1 MTAAVAAGP
10 WDVTAL
16 LNAANPKAELAARNL
31 WLARLLEWLRHPASK
46 SPNNAEATPAS
57 ELLTPAPLPVRR
69 VKLLLNLLE
78 RNPVHA
84 ENFAA
89 VWASVWRDVNATGLF
104 ADVGFASRMA
114 LWSEFFLR
122 LRLHVLPGTVD
133 THDLGELF
141 GQLFPDEADEHWL
154 LALDDTVLDRLAA
167 LFKRTGDTTLPWREP
182 MLSSL
187 TILVSAVHAAGLSGP
202 LRQRMGPGLLTDQP
216 FEQLPRAAEAFKA
229 ALRGEDGGIVDPAA
243 LRQALQYLRAL
254 LDHCRQAA
262 LSIPEHLETYG
273 VSVDLMFEVEQLDAR
288 TQRIEAL
295 LDCLVSD
302 QPKQELLRLTATL
315 VRVVHERRS
324 VRTLFARHYSLM
336 ARKVAERS
344 AETGEHYI
352 TRSADE
358 YRHMLRSA
366 AGGGAILA
374 ITTFIKF
381 AVLALALAP
390 FWSGVWVGV
399 NYAASFVVIHLLH
412 WTVATKQPAMTAPA
426 MAQKLQRIADDAGLS
441 SFVDEVAHLLRSQ
454 MAGIVGNVAL
464 VIPVVAAGQALGWAM
479 FGAPLVGVKDAEYV
493 LHSLSFFGPSLL
505 FAAFT
510 GVLLFA
516 SSLIAGWV
524 ENWFVFYRLES
535 AIAWN
540 PAIIA
545 RLGAARAQGW
555 AQWWAN
561 NISGLAANVSL
572 GLLLG
577 LSPALL
583 GFFSLPLDIRHVTL
597 STGQLAAAVG
607 ALGWQTMTTPTFWWC
622 VPTVLL
628 IGVLNLGVS
637 FYLAFKVALR
647 SRGIQLADR
656 ARVSSAIWRRLRE
669 QPRSFFLP
677 PRRGYG
683 EL

>member
-1 MTAAVAAGP
+1 MG
-10 WDVTAL
+10 
-16 LNAANPKAELAARNL
+16 
-31 WLARLLEWLRHPASK
+31 
-46 SPNNAEATPAS
+46 
-57 ELLTPAPLPVRR
+57 APL
-69 VKLLLNLLE
+69 
-78 RNPVHA
+78 
-84 ENFAA
+84 
-89 VWASVWRDVNATGLF
+89 
-104 ADVGFASRMA
+104 
-114 LWSEFFLR
+114 
-122 LRLHVLPGTVD
+122 
-133 THDLGELF
+133 
-141 GQLFPDEADEHWL
+141 
-154 LALDDTVLDRLAA
+154 LA
-167 LFKRTGDTTLPWREP
+167 
-182 MLSSL
+182 
-187 TILVSAVHAAGLSGP
+187 
-202 LRQRMGPGLLTDQP
+202 DQP

-229 ALRGEDGGIVDPAA
+229 AMRDEGAHADPAT

-254 LDHCRQAA
+254 LDRCRKAA
-262 LSIPEHLETYG
+262 LSVPEHLEIYG

-302 QPKQELLRLTATL
+302 QPKQELLRLTASL
-315 VRVVHERRS
+315 VRVVHARRS
-324 VRTLFARHYSLM
+324 VRTLFGRHYSLM

-344 AETGEHYI
+344 AETGAHYI
-352 TRSADE
+352 TRNASE
-358 YRHMLRSA
+358 YRQMLGSA

-374 ITTFIKF
+374 ITTLIKF
-381 AVLALALAP
+381 GLVALALAP
-390 FWSGVWVGV
+390 FWGGVWAGI

-426 MAQKLQRIADDAGLS
+426 MAQRLQNIGDDAGLAG
-441 SFVDEVAHLLRSQ
+441 FVDEVAHLLRSQ
-454 MAGIVGNVAL
+454 MAGIVGNLTV
-464 VIPVVAAGQALGWAM
+464 VIPVVAALQGLSWVV
-479 FGAPLVGVKDAEYV
+479 FGAPLVAVEEAKYV

-524 ENWFVFYRLES
+524 ENWFAFYRLES

-540 PAIIA
+540 PAIIT
-545 RLGAARAQGW
+545 RFGAARAQAW
-555 AQWWAN
+555 AHWWAG

-583 GFFSLPLDIRHVTL
+583 GFIGLPLDVRHVTL

-607 ALGWQTMTTPTFWWC
+607 TLGWQTMATATFWWC

-656 ARVSSAIWRRLRE
+656 ARVKSAIWRRLRE

-677 PRRGYG
+677 PRGG
-683 EL
+683 QGGA

>member
-1 MTAAVAAGP
+1 MSKSAVGAGP

-16 LNAANPKAELAARNL
+16 LNAADPTAELAARNL
-31 WLARLLEWLRHPASK
+31 WLTRLLEWLRHPASK
-46 SPNNAEATPAS
+46 AEASPAS
-57 ELLTPAPLPVRR
+57 DAPLPVRR

-84 ENFAA
+84 ADFAA
-89 VWASVWRDVNATGLF
+89 VGASVWRDVNATGLF

-154 LALDDTVLDRLAA
+154 LALDDELLERMAA
-167 LFKRTGDTTLPWREP
+167 LFNRSDSTALQWREP

-187 TILVSAVHAAGLSGP
+187 TILISAVHAAGLSGP
-202 LRQRMGPGLLTDQP
+202 LRQRMGPALLTDQP
-216 FEQLPRAAEAFKA
+216 FEQLPRAAESFNA
-229 ALRGEDGGIVDPAA
+229 ALRGINGVIDQPA

-302 QPKQELLRLTATL
+302 QPKHELLRLTASL

-352 TRSADE
+352 TRSAAE

-366 AGGGAILA
+366 AGGGAIIA

-381 AVLALALAP
+381 ALLALALAP
-390 FWSGVWVGV
+390 FWSGVWAGA
-399 NYAASFVVIHLLH
+399 NYAVSFVVIHLLH

-426 MAQKLQRIADDAGLS
+426 MAQKLQRIADDEGLA

-454 MAGIVGNVAL
+454 IAGIVGNVAL
-464 VIPVVAAGQALGWAM
+464 VIPVVAAGQGLSWVL
-479 FGAPLVGVKDAEYV
+479 FGAPLVGAEDAKHV

-540 PAIIA
+540 PSIIT
-545 RLGAARAQGW
+545 RLGAVRAQAW
-555 AQWWAN
+555 AQWWAS

-577 LSPALL
+577 MTPSLL
-583 GFFSLPLDIRHVTL
+583 GFVGLPLDVRHVTL
-597 STGQLAAAVG
+597 STGQLTAAVG
-607 ALGWQTMTTPTFWWC
+607 ALGWQTMTTPAFWWC
-622 VPTVLL
+622 VPTILL

-656 ARVSSAIWRRLRE
+656 ARVSSAIWRRLRD

-683 EL
+683 AD

>member
-1 MTAAVAAGP
+1 MKTAVAAGP

-16 LNAANPKAELAARNL
+16 LNTVDPKAELPARNL
-31 WLARLLEWLRHPASK
+31 WLARLLEWIRHPASK
-46 SPNNAEATPAS
+46 AEAAS
-57 ELLTPAPLPVRR
+57 ASDVPLPVRR
-69 VKLLLNLLE
+69 VELLLNLLE
-78 RNPVHA
+78 RSPVHA
-84 ENFAA
+84 EQFAA
-89 VWASVWRDVNATGLF
+89 VWASVWREVNATGLF

-114 LWSEFFLR
+114 LWSELFLR
-122 LRLHVLPGTVD
+122 LRQHVLPGTVD

-154 LALDDTVLDRLAA
+154 LALDDALLERLAA
-167 LFKRTGDTTLPWREP
+167 LFSRTASTTLAWREP
-182 MLSSL
+182 MVSSL
-187 TILVSAVHAAGLSGP
+187 TILISAVHAAGLSGP
-202 LRQRMGPGLLTDQP
+202 LRLRMGSELLVDQP

-229 ALRGEDGGIVDPAA
+229 ALRDDGSHRDPAA

-254 LDHCRQAA
+254 LDRCRLAA
-262 LSIPEHLETYG
+262 LSVPEHLETYG

-302 QPKQELLRLTATL
+302 QPKQELRRLTASL
-315 VRVVHERRS
+315 VRVVHARRS

-344 AETGEHYI
+344 AATGEHYI
-352 TRSADE
+352 TRSAAE
-358 YRHMLRSA
+358 YRSMLRSA
-366 AGGGAILA
+366 AGGGAVIA
-374 ITTFIKF
+374 VTTFIKF
-381 AVLALALAP
+381 ALLALALAP
-390 FWSGVWVGV
+390 FWSGVWAGV

-426 MAQKLQRIADDAGLS
+426 MAQRLQYIADDAGLAG
-441 SFVDEVAHLLRSQ
+441 FVDEVAHLLRSQ
-454 MAGIVGNVAL
+454 IAGIVGNVAM
-464 VIPVVAAGQALGWAM
+464 VIPVVAAIQGLSWAV
-479 FGAPLVGVKDAEYV
+479 FGAPLVGAEEAKYV
-493 LHSLSFFGPSLL
+493 LHAQSFFGPSLL

-540 PAIIA
+540 PAIIT
-545 RLGAARAQGW
+545 RLGAVRAQAW
-555 AQWWAN
+555 AHWWAS

-583 GFFSLPLDIRHVTL
+583 GFIGLPLDVRHVTL
-597 STGQLAAAVG
+597 SAGQLAAAVST
-607 ALGWQTMTTPTFWWC
+607 LGWQTMTTAAFWWT

-677 PRRGYG
+677 RRRGYG
-683 EL
+683 EA

>member
-1 MTAAVAAGP
+1 MAAGP
-10 WDVTAL
+10 WDVSAL
-16 LNAANPKAELAARNL
+16 LNAADPEAELAARNL

-46 SPNNAEATPAS
+46 SKNSAEALPA
-57 ELLTPAPLPVRR
+57 PALPLPVRR
-69 VKLLLNLLE
+69 LKLLLNLLE
-78 RNPVHA
+78 GNPVHA
-84 ENFAA
+84 AKFAA
-89 VWASVWRDVNATGLF
+89 VWVSVWRDVNATGLF

-141 GQLFPDEADEHWL
+141 GQLFPDKADEQWL
-154 LALDDTVLDRLAA
+154 LALDDDVLARLAA
-167 LFKRTGDTTLPWREP
+167 LFKPETATALHWRAP

-187 TILVSAVHAAGLSGP
+187 TILISAVHAAGLSGP
-202 LRQRMGPGLLTDQP
+202 LRLRMSASLLADLP
-216 FEQLPRAAEAFKA
+216 FDQLPRAAEAFKA
-229 ALRGEDGGIVDPAA
+229 ALRGDGGDGGHADAA
-243 LRQALQYLRAL
+243 TLRQALQYLRAL
-254 LDHCRQAA
+254 LDRCRQAA
-262 LSIPEHLETYG
+262 LSVPEHLELYG

-288 TQRIEAL
+288 TERIEAL

-302 QPKQELLRLTATL
+302 QPKQELLRLTAGL
-315 VRVVHERRS
+315 VRVVHARRS

-352 TRSADE
+352 TRNASE

-366 AGGGAILA
+366 AGGGAIIA
-374 ITTFIKF
+374 ITTFMKF
-381 AVLALALAP
+381 ALLALALAP
-390 FWSGVWVGV
+390 FWGGVWAGA

-426 MAQKLQRIADDAGLS
+426 MAQRLQNIGDDTGLTG
-441 SFVDEVAHLLRSQ
+441 FVDEVAHLLRSQ
-454 MAGIVGNVAL
+454 FAGIVGNVAM
-464 VIPVVAAGQALGWAM
+464 VIPVVVAVQGISWAV
-479 FGAPLVGVKDAEYV
+479 FGAPMVSEQDAKYV
-493 LHSLSFFGPSLL
+493 LHSLSLVGPSLL

-516 SSLIAGWV
+516 SSMIAGWV
-524 ENWFVFYRLES
+524 ENWFAFYRLES

-540 PAIIA
+540 PAIIT
-545 RLGAARAQGW
+545 RLGAARAQAW
-555 AQWWAN
+555 AHWWAS
-561 NISGLAANVSL
+561 NISGLTANVSL

-577 LSPALL
+577 LTPALL
-583 GFFSLPLDIRHVTL
+583 GFIGLPLDVRHVTL

-607 ALGWQTMTTPTFWWC
+607 TLGWQTMATASFWWC
-622 VPTVLL
+622 VPTVML

-647 SRGIQLADR
+647 SRGIQLIDR
-656 ARVSSAIWRRLRE
+656 TRVSSAIWRRLRE

-677 PRRGYG
+677 PRRAQDEG
-683 EL
+683 